1 MSELNRVMDASNR
14 IAVTFLT
21 VWMEKDKL
29 TAADYIDTILN
40 DPNGPGVPSIIAGQL
55 NVGRALVVMLA
66 RAQGAETE
74 DEIRLMAGQIL
85 QDVAGEVAQ

>member
-1 MSELNRVMDASNR
+1 MDGER
-14 IAVTFLT
+14 H
-21 VWMEKDKL
+21 L
-29 TAADYIDTILN
+29 TAADYIDTILS

-55 NVGRALVVMLA
+55 NVGRSLVVMLA

-85 QDVAGEVAQ
+85 QSLAHEVAR